1 MKKPFYILLSIF
13 LFTSCTQ
20 NQQQKD
26 NTDTNFKVLFSK
38 AENLNYS
45 PNERLACLDKINE
58 ILDSE
63 KYDSIYKEKS
73 YQLANLY
80 NLNQKKDK
88 QLKLYHKLE
97 QKAIQN
103 KDTFGN
109 IKVKKMI
116 GSFYYTEFLNDSA
129 YYYYTKAE
137 KLSMQTQGNPII
149 CSILIGKAD
158 LQWCQKDYA
167 GAEAMATKALKIAAS
182 KKNYEDLILSCYLT
196 IANSQVG
203 MHRNDKALEYYLKAL
218 GNVKY
223 IKDPNHRLTFE
234 SSIHNYIAYVYQKNQ
249 QHQKTIQ
256 YINENIDLE
265 SLRKIDLKTFSYLLH
280 TKAYSKFK
288 LNDPSAL
295 ADLKEVLRIADSIAY
310 TPTQIAVNLHL
321 SEYYVTK
328 KDTAKA
334 LDYAKTAFKDA
345 KQNKIFEDEL
355 EALKLLS
362 DLEPKR
368 HSFYNK
374 RYITLNDSLQG
385 VERATRD
392 KFARIEYETAEIT
405 QEKNAI
411 EEQKN
416 TLLLRIWIATG
427 FGFLLLIIGV
437 LWLKNKSQ
445 KTKNKQ
451 LLLEKEH
458 QKDKEEIYRLMLE
471 QQQKIEEG
479 KQLEKKRISLELHD
493 GIMGKLSSI
502 RMNLYILQKK
512 NDPETIA
519 KCLEYVKEIQNIE
532 KEIRTISHDLNKN
545 LFSDNVNFIS
555 IVENLFIAIKNHNEI
570 DFTMKVDERIDWE
583 TIDNITKINIYR
595 IIQEALQNIDK
606 YAQAENVGI
615 KMDKKDESIV
625 IEISDDG
632 IGFGL
637 ENERNGI
644 GIANMKARMFEIKGS
659 FSIESSPQKGTK
671 IILTI
676 PN

>member
-20 NQQQKD
+20 HQQQKD
-26 NTDTNFKVLFSK
+26 NTDNNLKALFSK
-38 AENLNYS
+38 AENLQYS
-45 PNERLACLDKINE
+45 QDNRVAYLDKINE

-80 NLNQKKDK
+80 GLNQKKDK
-88 QLKLYHKLE
+88 QLKLYLKLE
-97 QKAIQN
+97 QKAIQK

-167 GAEAMATKALKIAAS
+167 GAEAMATKALQIAAS

-196 IANSQVG
+196 IANSQLG
-203 MHRNDKALEYYLKAL
+203 MNRNDKALEYYLKAL

-223 IKDPNHRLTFE
+223 IKDPNLRLTFE

-249 QHQKTIQ
+249 QYQKTIQ
-256 YINENIDLE
+256 YINENIDLK
-265 SLRKIDLKTFSYLLH
+265 SLRKNDLKTFTYLLH

-295 ADLKEVLRIADSIAY
+295 ADLREVLRVADSIAY
-310 TPTQIAVNLHL
+310 APTQIAVNLHL

-368 HSFYNK
+368 YSFYNK
-374 RYITLNDSLQG
+374 RYIALNDSLQE

-405 QEKNAI
+405 HEKNAI

-502 RMNLYILQKK
+502 RMNLYVLQKK

-570 DFTMKVDERIDWE
+570 EFTMKVDKRIDWE

-625 IEISDDG
+625 IEICDDG
-632 IGFGL
+632 IGFNV
-637 ENERNGI
+637 ENESAGI
-644 GIANMKARMFEIKGS
+644 GMANMKARMHEIKGN